1 MLLQSFDDLHKL
13 WYVLYKERNLLLTIR
28 EKNRRLSSPM
38 TRPDENRYIRVKRSM
53 GAIKFVLNERKKI
66 DALINSKEEH
76 QKVSVSSLD
85 IDSQSNKT

>member
-1 MLLQSFDDLHKL
+1 MHKL

-38 TRPDENRYIRVKRSM
+38 TRQDENRYIRVKRSM

-66 DALINSKEEH
+66 DALIRNQEQSTLTQTPTDAGQSSNNS
-76 QKVSVSSLD
+76 Q
-85 IDSQSNKT
+85 N